1 MIKYS
6 ARICKTS
13 HPPKTDPKKV
23 IKMDKRISLRLISFF
38 LIKNTVAM
46 RVPLLPCSLLV
57 AIATEGDIPT
67 NNIIGIVIIP
77 PPPAIV
83 SIHPA
88 NTATKNSSISNSIVK
103 SIQRIWGGLSYYNP
117 NLPIVPPLFKLVN

>member
-1 MIKYS
+1 
-6 ARICKTS
+6 
-13 HPPKTDPKKV
+13 
-23 IKMDKRISLRLISFF
+23 
-38 LIKNTVAM
+38 M

-88 NTATKNSSISNSIVK
+88 NTATKIV
-103 SIQRIWGGLSYYNP
+103 
-117 NLPIVPPLFKLVN
+117 V